1 MKSAPRRTCAACRR
15 EADPAELI
23 RWVRDD
29 EGAVV
34 PDLSGRSF
42 GRGAWVHPTMDC
54 LAHLKK
60 SLSRS
65 FKAPVTTSDEEAL
78 SLLSQAANHRVK
90 QLLATGRRQNL
101 LLFGVDAV
109 EAAYREG
116 KVGYLVV
123 AVDAKS
129 AAKSSCLGDAVG
141 KGKAAAW
148 GTRATLGQLLGRPE
162 VGILAVRDRGLA
174 RSLFGAIAMALLA
187 GKRPV
192 EASEQVVSKF
202 FE

>member
-1 MKSAPRRTCAACRR
+1 MKSVPRRTCAACRR
-15 EADPAELI
+15 EVEPAELI
-23 RWVRDD
+23 RWVKDD

-78 SLLSQAANHRVK
+78 SLLNQAANHRVK

-101 LLFGVDAV
+101 LIFGVDSV

-129 AAKSSCLGDAVG
+129 AAKSSCVADAVG